1 MLGAEPANHAA
12 DRKQPRGSP
21 MPKLTLLLGRRTM
34 QVYDFKQESIVI
46 GRDDG
51 ADVLIDNP
59 SVSRRHAEIRL
70 GEDGWEVEDLGSSN
84 GTFVSGTKIKGAHS
98 LGLGDEVGFGKFS
111 IVFGK
116 ALGDGEQPKPT
127 APRPA
132 SPALTTVASGQG
144 TMHINPHEVRELLKD
159 SDRKKRAHILWQ
171 SGGQQGTHYLAEAPA
186 VLIGTDDLCDLRV
199 PKAPKHHVLVIN
211 SAAGCD
217 VRYLGIFGGM
227 TVQGRGVKKARLRD
241 GDVVESGGLKL
252 TFMDDVA

>member
-1 MLGAEPANHAA
+1 
-12 DRKQPRGSP
+12 

-70 GEDGWEVEDLGSSN
+70 GDDGWVVEDLGSSN
-84 GTFVSGTKIKGAHS
+84 GTFIRGDKIQGPQP

-116 ALGDGEQPKPT
+116 VLGEGEHPSPSVSGAAKQP
-127 APRPA
+127 
-132 SPALTTVASGQG
+132 SPVAAHQG
-144 TMHINPHEVRELLKD
+144 TMHINPHEVRELLED
-159 SDRKKRAHILWQ
+159 ADRKKRAHFLWE
-171 SGGQQGTHYLAEAPA
+171 SGGLQGTHYLSDAPA
-186 VLIGTDDLCDLRV
+186 VLVGTDDLCDVQV
-199 PKAPKHHVLVIN
+199 PKAPKHHVLIVH
-211 SAAGCD
+211 SKSGCV
-217 VRYLGIFGGM
+217 VRYLGWFGSM
-227 TVQGRGVKKARLRD
+227 TVAGRSTKRAKLEN
-241 GDVVESGGLKL
+241 GDVVESGGLTL